1 MTNANLFRK
10 LGAGNISK
18 AIYARVRSICSANI
32 LCVGRGNEGL
42 MSILRGISLAIANIL
57 CALPGFGYVPVVGS
71 HGLTVADDYRIS
83 NGWFDRAA
91 YCFVYSNGLSEWR
104 YSIDSIVTKP
114 DGTVY
119 GYVNTRS
126 GFAEILMYSPYRPC
140 EHKIG
145 TGDILTYDPYAPNA
159 SWTPLDKPKTSS
171 VTSGSRHFYF
181 FRGRCAKCG
190 VELMSVEHAS
200 DPRRSSDLLVSMG
213 RYNVPMDGRRCR
225 WVVNQTS
232 NATMTVKGVYCYD
245 GVGGKYFDTNA
256 LEVVYANVSEK
267 VEVPVS
273 CLYLDYESVGSKYKP
288 VTNIF
293 TKVFAILP
301 EGYRDDLE
309 LEYSRMSEPGEVKFE
324 LSCPWPDAKIYYTY
338 DNTAPSAK
346 NGFLYSG
353 SITEYEERHVRAKAF
368 VDGVGESEEVDF
380 VARPGKGDPLCK
392 IKFRDD
398 PDGTFLDWSN
408 WRGVTDSE
416 KVVTYRLLDVVTT
429 NTHHKVCG
437 AGVTNCVIYARIDDI
452 TRRSQEIS
460 HTWQPISVSP
470 TNFEF
475 LNAGGTRTY
484 QVTPLGCKVE
494 SPDEYLGLSTPTNQ
508 AIGWMKTSTTPSGFD
523 LKVYQYPMGF
533 QREGSIFIYK
543 EPTEDTSWPRTEI
556 RVVQHAASYLPSP
569 VKVAT
574 DAPIYPTKIDIS
586 WTMPYMGEYPESV
599 WSNMR
604 FNVYRAETQDGNRV
618 FLGETK
624 ETTYIDSPPGP
635 QDVYY
640 YWVEAISG
648 EIKSEPTLIQGTR
661 CRVRTTNES
670 QLEVGSDA
678 TTCIIELA
686 VPNECRI
693 GMAPDWVEVSE
704 IESSGRRAYKLSIAQ
719 AGPYSR
725 RDYVVIQCL
734 SEYGWVHD
742 SILVCQ
748 QGTCHDVDRYSILA
762 PDAVM
767 AGGRIELQS
776 EIRYDDGSSYVV
788 PAGHSSLNGY
798 MGLGARYFLTNT
810 IMGVTLSERGAFDVA
825 SSAADVDIDVFA
837 EYEEYGITNKAVKSV
852 KIIAKKTLRDSVAA
866 PFELTCFDVTGAPG
880 WNPTAADAH
889 AGDCSV
895 ECKRPSILKGEVNR
909 GVLSFWCK
917 LSPEF
922 VKLSGIYGQYLEVC
936 VNNKVVKTL
945 SHEET
950 AEWTQFQILIQE
962 DNSVVSWRYCYA
974 GSKEEYGT
982 AYLDDFGLDPMIL
995 TRLEIDGPDRILSR
1009 IDPTKLSGETAVYN
1023 AVAVYNGLEDQKM
1036 TYENARWSV
1045 IGSGASIV
1053 GGDIGCSCRIV
1064 AEDVSQDQQLVL
1076 RVADANDAAVF
1087 AEKAISIK
1095 YIEPEVAIA
1104 VALDCPALKFAAG
1117 GADAWRGVLSASKV
1131 GESSAR
1137 STLMSATNSWIQT
1150 SVSWGGTLSFW
1161 VKGTG
1166 GTIDLQIDGETAASY
1181 DLMDV
1186 WEQKTVALSKGAH
1199 TVRWVHRSGK
1209 SVAVSAWLD
1218 VVDWSQDAPQLQLI
1232 TITSAVDS
1240 RLKIGETATLYC
1252 RAEYDYG
1259 EPKFVSP
1266 VWSIPSGD
1274 DHAALSGNVL
1284 SAMSVG
1290 AVSVKAEYGEGG
1302 VVRASSRMY
1311 DIIGADENLS
1321 SAVGCASLSFTT
1333 GGDAVWHHQSSTYYD
1348 VGGAAQS
1355 GDLGE
1360 GQSCWMETVI
1370 KGPCKLT
1377 WYWKNDSWGAGDE
1390 LQVLAD
1396 GVVLSKTGGTAWTMA
1411 AINLGEDRE
1420 YCVRWLYQNMSG
1432 ASVGLRHGWID
1443 RVRIEEIDAPTAVRS
1458 ISIEG
1463 PVRAI
1468 DSMIH
1473 DYKCYAKY
1481 DNGQT
1486 IRVKPTWSIV
1496 AGNNFCNIDDSGC
1509 LWAWGIGS
1517 ARIKATYSFGGKTCT
1532 EYFDFEVVKT
1542 LTGLQVVGEGSI
1554 PAGSHRAYKCRAIYN
1569 DGSEVDVRGELSIA
1583 SIYRA
1588 NDSKTNGFAR
1598 LEGDGTLYVCTNDVG
1613 YVVLRAV
1620 YGADGI
1626 TLTNEVRVTVS
1637 VPDDVSMKIEG
1648 DPVVRY
1654 GTSEQYKAMLTF
1666 GEDSL
1671 RAEVSPTWSIVNG
1684 SEYATISTAGVLT
1697 PKYSGNVRLQAYKS
1711 WGKLMIEYK
1720 DVAIATSGTNKGALQ
1735 SIYIQGPSSVEY
1747 GSDAQYRC
1755 FGVYENGS
1763 VAAVTAIWQVTN
1775 CGTNGW
1781 MTNDGVLK
1789 TVPLEGRTGSAIVKA
1804 SVGALIATKSISLT
1818 IHYEEIPIGLALGGG
1833 LQYERTD
1840 PTNWFGQTNY
1850 SYDGDGAARTR
1861 LNTSVSSSSIKS
1873 EVLGPGR
1880 LSFKWSQKAQTAYR
1894 RMLFLIDGVQ
1904 VAAIQKSNDY
1914 GWKTVEQD
1922 IPEGRHE
1929 LEWRYVS
1936 DSGNNTTDWFVIDD
1950 AVWAGTPSF
1959 IGLDILGLDI
1969 LSTGERYTNYCVM
1982 VYDDGSVVTN
1992 RSADWSVASGFEHIT
2007 SEGNG
2012 VILACEPGFARLS
2025 ASCQVEG
2032 VSQVAEKLIAVKRRN
2047 VGIQIEGP
2055 DFLALGVSSAYSC
2068 RALYSDGS
2076 SEVVNPIWQVESGMV
2091 DMNTWGVATPYECGA
2106 ATIGAKCNV
2115 DNRMVLVSKEIEVLN
2130 LSECLDC
2137 ASLTFGVYGIGEWEP
2152 TAEHPFKGETA
2163 LMGRISRQ
2171 GDSAS
2176 VAAACPGAGEIGFCW
2191 KMDQVVPGDRME
2203 FLVDG
2208 IVKSSLEIQA
2218 DWAEVTVKVTGNSYH
2233 IVTWRYIAG
2242 GASGEVHA
2250 GSCLLDDVTW
2260 RLTSTQVVVPS
2271 EITGDKEIVI
2281 DESWPASLDAQFG
2294 VGTSAAF
2301 VEKFGS
2307 DLSAA
2312 LLKFTGKKSAAGE
2325 DMYVWQD
2332 YVAGTDPT
2340 DLKSEFTAKIDLV
2353 DGEPVVIWS
2362 PKLSEAEA
2370 AKRIYTIYGKKTL
2383 EGSHGG
2389 EPRTI
2394 EPWTPVESP
2403 AQGGW
2408 RFFKVGVE
2416 MR

>member
-18 AIYARVRSICSANI
+18 AIYACVRSIRSENI

-42 MSILRGISLAIANIL
+42 MSILRGIFLAIANML
-57 CALPGFGYVPVVGS
+57 CVLPVFGYVNVVGS
-71 HGLTVADDYRIS
+71 HELTVADDYMIS

-91 YCFVYSNGLSEWR
+91 YCIVYSNGLSEWR
-104 YSIDSIVTKP
+104 YSIDGTVTEP

-119 GYVNTRS
+119 WYVKTRT
-126 GFAEILMYSPYRPC
+126 GLAEILVYSPYKPC

-181 FRGRCAKCG
+181 FRGRCVKCG
-190 VELMSVEHAS
+190 AELMSVEHAFS
-200 DPRRSSDLLVSMG
+200 YV
-213 RYNVPMDGRRCR
+213 NVPMDGRRCH
-225 WVVNQTS
+225 WVVNQSS
-232 NATMTVKGVYCYD
+232 NATMAVKGVYCYD

-267 VEVPVS
+267 VEVPIS
-273 CLYLDYESVGSKYKP
+273 CQYLDYERDGPRYKP

-293 TKVFAILP
+293 TKVFSILP
-301 EGYRDDLE
+301 KGYRDDLV
-309 LEYSRMSEPGEVKFE
+309 LEYSCSTLDTSSHPVVITPQELGTSEPGEVKFE

-353 SITEYEERHVRAKAF
+353 SITEYEERHVRARAF
-368 VDGVGESEEVDF
+368 VDGVGESKEVDF
-380 VARPGKGDPLCK
+380 IARPGKGDPLCK

-408 WRGVTDSE
+408 WRGVTDSG
-416 KVVTYRLLDVVTT
+416 KVVTYRLLDIVTT
-429 NTHHKVCG
+429 NTHHKVRG
-437 AGVTNCVIYARIDDI
+437 SGVTNCVIYAQIDDV
-452 TRRSQEIS
+452 THRSQEIS
-460 HTWQPISVSP
+460 HAWQPISVSP

-484 QVTPLGCKVE
+484 QVAPLGCKVE

-533 QREGSIFIYK
+533 QREGSIFVYK

-624 ETTYIDSPPGP
+624 EMTYIDEPSGL

-661 CRVRTTNES
+661 CRIRTTNELR
-670 QLEVGSDA
+670 LEVGSDA
-678 TTCIIELA
+678 TTRIIELA

-725 RDYVVIQCL
+725 RDYVVIKCL

-748 QGTCHDVDRYSILA
+748 KGTCHDVDRYSILA
-762 PDAVM
+762 PETVM

-788 PAGHSSLNGY
+788 PVGHSLLNGY
-798 MGLGARYFLTNT
+798 VGLGARYFLTNT
-810 IMGVTLSERGAFDVA
+810 MMGVTISEGGAFDVA
-825 SSAADVDIDVFA
+825 SSAADVNIDVFA

-866 PFELTCFDVTGAPG
+866 PFELTCFDVTGVPG

-895 ECKRPSILKGEVNR
+895 VCKRPSILKGEVNR

-922 VKLSGIYGQYLEVC
+922 VKLSGMYGQYLEVC

-945 SHEET
+945 SREDA

-974 GSKEEYGT
+974 GSKEEFGT
-982 AYLDDFGLDPMIL
+982 VYLDDISLNPVIL

-1009 IDPTKLSGETAVYN
+1009 IDPTKLSGETAVYDV
-1023 AVAVYNGLEDQKM
+1023 VAVYNGIEDQKVA
-1036 TYENARWSV
+1036 YDGALWSAT
-1045 IGSGASIV
+1045 GSGASIV
-1053 GGDIGCSCRIV
+1053 GGDIGRSCRIV
-1064 AEDVSQDQQLVL
+1064 AEDVSRDQQLVL
-1076 RVADANDAAVF
+1076 RVADANAATVF
-1087 AEKAISIK
+1087 AEKTISVK

-1104 VALDCPALKFAAG
+1104 TALDCPTLKFAVG

-1150 SVSWGGTLSFW
+1150 SVPWGGTLSFW
-1161 VKGTG
+1161 IKGTG
-1166 GTIDLQIDGETAASY
+1166 GSVDLQVDGETAASY
-1181 DLMDV
+1181 GLTDV
-1186 WEQKTVALSKGAH
+1186 WCQKTVVLNKGAH
-1199 TVRWVHRSGK
+1199 TVRWVHRSDK

-1218 VVDWSQDAPQLQLI
+1218 GVDWSQDAPQLQLI

-1290 AVSVKAEYGEGG
+1290 TVSVKAEYEEGG
-1302 VVRASSRMY
+1302 VARAFSRMY

-1333 GGDAVWHHQSSTYYD
+1333 GGDAIWHHQSKTYYD

-1370 KGPCKLT
+1370 NGPCKLT
-1377 WYWKNDSWGAGDE
+1377 WYWKNDSWGTGDE
-1390 LQVLAD
+1390 LQVFVD
-1396 GVVLSKTGGTAWTMA
+1396 GVVWSKTGGTAWTMA

-1420 YCVRWLYQNMSG
+1420 FCVKWLYQNMSG
-1432 ASVGLRHGWID
+1432 AWSGLRHGWID
-1443 RVRIEEIDAPTAVRS
+1443 RVRIEELDTPTVVRS

-1468 DSMIH
+1468 DAMIH

-1486 IRVKPTWSIV
+1486 ARVKPIWSVV
-1496 AGNNFCNIDDSGC
+1496 AGSDFCNIDDSGC
-1509 LWAWGIGS
+1509 FWAWGVGS

-1532 EYFDFEVVKT
+1532 GYFDLEVVKT
-1542 LTGLQVVGEGSI
+1542 LAGLQVIGEGSV
-1554 PAGSHRAYKCRAIYN
+1554 PAGSHRVYKCRAIYG
-1569 DGSEVDVRGELSIA
+1569 DGSEADVCGKLSIA

-1588 NDSKTNGFAR
+1588 NDPNTNGFAR
-1598 LEGDGTLYVCTNDVG
+1598 LEAYGILYACTNDVG

-1620 YGADGI
+1620 YSESGI
-1626 TLTNEVRVTVS
+1626 TLTNDMKVAVSIPDEVS
-1637 VPDDVSMKIEG
+1637 LKIEG
-1648 DPVVRY
+1648 DSVVRY
-1654 GTSEQYKAMLTF
+1654 GTSEQYKAILTF

-1671 RAEVSPTWSIVNG
+1671 RAEVSPTWSIIKG
-1684 SEYATISTAGVLT
+1684 AEYATISTAGVLT
-1697 PKYSGNVRLQAYKS
+1697 PKSSGNVRLQAYNS
-1711 WGKLMIEYK
+1711 WGKLMVEYK

-1735 SIYIQGPSSVEY
+1735 SIYIQGSSSAEY

-1755 FGVYENGS
+1755 FGIYENGS

-1781 MTNDGVLK
+1781 MTDDGVLK
-1789 TVPLEGRTGSAIVKA
+1789 TAPLEGRTGSAIVKA

-1840 PTNWFGQTNY
+1840 PTNWFGQTFY
-1850 SYDGDGAARTR
+1850 SYDGEGAVRTR
-1861 LNTSVSSSSIKS
+1861 LNTSVRSSSIKS

-1880 LSFKWSQKAQTAYR
+1880 LSFKWSQKAETAYR

-1914 GWKTVEQD
+1914 GWKEIEQD

-1936 DSGNNTTDWFVIDD
+1936 DSVNKTADWFVIDD
-1950 AVWAGTPSF
+1950 VVWEKVPKIDRVCIWGDEVLRAGS
-1959 IGLDILGLDI
+1959 
-1969 LSTGERYTNYCVM
+1969 LSSNVCLE
-1982 VYDDGSVVTN
+1982 VYDTGLVLTN
-1992 RSADWSVASGFEHIT
+1992 HLAQWRISSGAEW
-2007 SEGNG
+2007 
-2012 VILACEPGFARLS
+2012 
-2025 ASCQVEG
+2025 VEL
-2032 VSQVAEKLIAVKRRN
+2032 V
-2047 VGIQIEGP
+2047 
-2055 DFLALGVSSAYSC
+2055 D
-2068 RALYSDGS
+2068 
-2076 SEVVNPIWQVESGMV
+2076 ESGTLLAGAHEGWATLAVRCEV
-2091 DMNTWGVATPYECGA
+2091 DGDEFTAQREVFVQKRPVSIEITGG
-2106 ATIGAKCNV
+2106 ATIGLWHTEMYSCFVTYSDMSRERINPSWSIEAGDATINQFGNLIANNGGQVIIRADYDDETGHMQTTYGVNV
-2115 DNRMVLVSKEIEVLN
+2115 VSMSECVNLSNAVLSARGGSSWLPERGETHDGSLSLTACSASSAITSVYGSGEFRFWWRIATGRVRVFVDEKECVCLSDVTGWKEHGVAVEGDGLHYIEWRYENGSNDGSCWLDEFSWIPRRNGNIVPADVTGGKEI
-2130 LSECLDC
+2130 
-2137 ASLTFGVYGIGEWEP
+2137 
-2152 TAEHPFKGETA
+2152 
-2163 LMGRISRQ
+2163 
-2171 GDSAS
+2171 
-2176 VAAACPGAGEIGFCW
+2176 
-2191 KMDQVVPGDRME
+2191 
-2203 FLVDG
+2203 
-2208 IVKSSLEIQA
+2208 IVEEA
-2218 DWAEVTVKVTGNSYH
+2218 
-2233 IVTWRYIAG
+2233 
-2242 GASGEVHA
+2242 
-2250 GSCLLDDVTW
+2250 
-2260 RLTSTQVVVPS
+2260 
-2271 EITGDKEIVI
+2271 
-2281 DESWPASLDAQFG
+2281 WPMSLDAQFG
-2294 VGTSAAF
+2294 AGTRAAF

-2312 LLKFTGKKSAAGE
+2312 LLKPTGKKNAVGE
-2325 DMYVWQD
+2325 DMYIWQD

-2340 DLKSEFTAKIDLV
+2340 DPKSQFTAKIEMV
-2353 DGEPVVIWS
+2353 DGEPVVVWS

-2370 AKRIYTIYGKKTL
+2370 AKRVYTTYGKKTL
-2383 EGSHGG
+2383 EAA
-2389 EPRTI
+2389 
-2394 EPWTPVESP
+2394 EPWTPVETP